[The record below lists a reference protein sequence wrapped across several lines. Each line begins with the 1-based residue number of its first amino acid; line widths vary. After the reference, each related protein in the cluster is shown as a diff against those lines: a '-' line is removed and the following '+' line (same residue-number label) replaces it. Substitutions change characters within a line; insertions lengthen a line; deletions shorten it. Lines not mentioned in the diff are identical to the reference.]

1 MKIIRPIIVSFIIL
15 SISPNST
22 FSKCYEINLD
32 TINISGLMT
41 IDTTSKNRRKIENEN
56 DNCFML
62 KLYKPICIVSEI
74 ENKND
79 SIQIIQIMINEN
91 KIKNALKY
99 LNMKVRLKGKLYRS
113 LDNRNKS
120 PILIELFKIVKL
132 K

>member
-1 MKIIRPIIVSFIIL
+1 MKIIRSIVVSFIIL
-15 SISPNST
+15 SIFPNST

-32 TINISGLMT
+32 TINLSGLMT
-41 IDTTSKNRRKIENEN
+41 IDTISKNRKKIENEN
-56 DNCFML
+56 DNCFIL
-62 KLYKPICIVSEI
+62 KLYKPICIASEI

-91 KIKNALKY
+91 KIKNVLKY

-113 LDNRNKS
+113 IDNRNKS
-120 PILIELFKIVKL
+120 PILIELFKIIKL